1 MGANVWYLYL
11 DESGD
16 LGFDF
21 FSKNPSRYFTITILV
36 VEGIEHNRAL
46 INAVKKTCRRKLSK
60 TQAQE
65 LKGSQTSIEVKRY
78 FYDLVDTIPF
88 GIFSMTLNKKRVYT
102 DLVQKKDRIYNFIA
116 RNVLDHIPFDRADN
130 RVELIID
137 RCKSKRE
144 IVEFNTY
151 LANQLKGRIDPRVP
165 LDIYHWISH
174 ETPGLQAVDLFS
186 WGIFRNYERGDC
198 AWREVFAEKIR
209 FDDIYLRGKI
219 QIKK

>member
-1 MGANVWYLYL
+1 MWYLYL

-21 FSKNPSRYFTITILV
+21 FGKKPSHYFTITILI
-36 VEGIEHNRAL
+36 VEGVENNRAL
-46 INAVKKTCRRKLSK
+46 INAVKKTCKRKLSN
-60 TQAQE
+60 TEDPE
-65 LKGSQTSIEVKRY
+65 LKGSQTSFEVKRY
-78 FYDLVDTIPF
+78 FYDLARPIPF
-88 GIFSMTLNKKRVYT
+88 GIFSMTLNKRRVYS
-102 DLVQKKDRIYNFIA
+102 DLTEKKDRVYNFIA
-116 RNVLDHIPFDRADN
+116 RHVLERIPFDRANN

-174 ETPGLQAVDLFS
+174 QTPGLQAVDLFS
-186 WGIFRNYERGDC
+186 WGIFRNHERGDC

-209 FDDIYLRGKI
+209 FDDIYLRERSR
-219 QIKK
+219 